1 MLMHPLE
8 LLERRIDAV
17 MQARDFCGPDS
28 WGENYWNG
36 VLAHLLRQLN
46 IYTNK
51 PGIECSQETKRNL
64 H

>member
-1 MLMHPLE
+1 MHPLE

-17 MQARDFCGPDS
+17 MQARDFCKPDS
-28 WGENYWNG
+28 WGENYWSG

-51 PGIECSQETKRNL
+51 PGIECSEETKRNL